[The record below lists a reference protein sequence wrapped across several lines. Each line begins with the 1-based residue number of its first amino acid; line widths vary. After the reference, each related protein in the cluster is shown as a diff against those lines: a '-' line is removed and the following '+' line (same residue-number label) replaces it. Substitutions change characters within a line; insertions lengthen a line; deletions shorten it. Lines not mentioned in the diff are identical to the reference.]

1 MSEMLDIV
9 TKLHRRTKRDYV
21 GRMNDNKIACME
33 IAKKYG
39 FDYWDGERRYG
50 YGGYKYDGRWEVVA
64 RDLIEHYKLPEDASI
79 LDAGCGKGYL
89 LYEFGKLLPKARIAG
104 FDISDYALQN
114 AKEEIKSNLFRHRA
128 QDRFPF
134 KDREFDLVVSI
145 TTLHNLQVF
154 DLKSALCEMERAG
167 KNKYM
172 VVESFRNNSELFNL
186 QCWALT
192 CESFFTPEAWKWLF
206 DEFGY
211 TGDYEFIFFE

>member
-1 MSEMLDIV
+1 MGEMLDIV

-21 GRMNDNKIACME
+21 GRMNDSKIACME

-39 FDYWDGERRYG
+39 FDYWDSERRYG
-50 YGGYKYDGRWEVVA
+50 YGGYKYDGRWKVVA
-64 RDLIEHYKLPEDASI
+64 RDLIEHYRLPENASI
-79 LDAGCGKGYL
+79 LDVGCGKGYL

-134 KDREFDLVVSI
+134 KDREFDLVLSI

-211 TGDYEFIFFE
+211 SGDYEFIFFE